1 MDTLTLLVLLTVAL
15 ALSATLW
22 CLFSTCLGPPLMRL
36 ARLWWEGALETARR
50 QDVRNGRQSWDG
62 TGEDWEMERLGRRF

>member
-1 MDTLTLLVLLTVAL
+1 MEMLTLLFLVGIIL
-15 ALSATLW
+15 ALSATFW

-50 QDVRNGRQSWDG
+50 QGNRNGRQSWDG
-62 TGEDWEMERLGRRF
+62 IGEDWEMERLGRRF